1 MTDSN
6 PVQPDS
12 DEFEID
18 FVALLD
24 WLLANGMRLAMGAAG
39 GLVLAVLVSMGFVN
53 YQSKMVLINQGAIN
67 FTEWKSL
74 SKLLPALATQT
85 IEAGAIAEADLAQ
98 VRAMRS
104 EPWWTKNVVPTYSLS
119 KADTKELASMSKQ
132 MTEAGGDT
140 ILNFVVSASASNKT
154 EVEKNVAAA
163 VRFMQQGVAFMSLQ
177 NFVNS
182 YEVQVLNADSDLR
195 KRVTQANI
203 ELKYLQER
211 ARNLERLRERFPGN
225 TAVANQQVVD
235 LQDSNAKFM
244 PISTQLV
251 AVQSDINAL
260 QESLV
265 RLQDQQVRQKVMA
278 DFVGQALPLM
288 AKDFNGL
295 TLVDQL
301 LKIEQD
307 LRAKADAQDINQQQA
322 LNNIQAQLV
331 STKTF
336 FSKGLEVRLAPTTT
350 KTTGVVKPA
359 LVGLFLG
366 LLGMLGFL
374 LLPKLRER
382 LQR

>member
-6 PVQPDS
+6 PVRSDS

-39 GLVLAVLVSMGFVN
+39 GLVLAVLAWFGLVN
-53 YQSKMVLINQGAIN
+53 YQSKMVLINQGAIS
-67 FTEWKSL
+67 FVEWKSL
-74 SKLLPALATQT
+74 SKSLPALATQT

-104 EPWWTKNVVPTYSLS
+104 ATWWTKNVVPTYSLS

-140 ILNFVVSASASNKT
+140 ILNFVVSATASNQT
-154 EVEKNVAAA
+154 EAEKNVAMA

-182 YEVQVLNADSDLR
+182 YEVEVLNAESELR
-195 KRVTQANI
+195 KRMTQANI

-244 PISTQLV
+244 PISTQLG

-336 FSKGLEVRLAPTTT
+336 FSKGLEVRLAPTTE
-350 KTTGVVKPA
+350 KATGVVGPA
-359 LVGLFLG
+359 LGGLFLG